1 MTYRQ
6 MRVLFGCL
14 ARYDGR
20 LTVLTARSQEPWTQ
34 WGVCLCD
41 HVRQTW
47 RCVGRL
53 EPLKVHGRLLGA
65 RERPLAELRA
75 LRALPEPL
83 GATMRWPEV
92 LRALDVLERG
102 ATGWFLAALTATR
115 VPSSDTQNGL
125 VAVNDMPHGFFR
137 FGSVTAASPGI
148 SETRLIC
155 S

>member
-6 MRVLFGCL
+6 MRALFACL

-20 LTVLTARSQEPWTQ
+20 LSVLAARSQEPWTQ

-53 EPLKVHGRLLGA
+53 EPLKVRGRLLGS

-75 LRALPEPL
+75 LPEPR
-83 GATMRWPEV
+83 GATMTWLDV

-102 ATGWFLAALTATR
+102 GSGWFLAAITATR
-115 VPSSDTQNGL
+115 PAQGTPCYQLGVR
-125 VAVNDMPHGFFR
+125 NDGGR
-137 FGSVTAASPGI
+137 IRREVDSYAAFVHIVS
-148 SETRLIC
+148 RLQEH
-155 S
+155 

>member
-6 MRVLFGCL
+6 MRALFACL

-20 LTVLTARSQEPWTQ
+20 LGVLAARSQEPWTQ

-53 EPLKVHGRLLGA
+53 EPFTEGRVRGS
-65 RERPLAELRA
+65 RERPLAA
-75 LRALPEPL
+75 LRALPEPH
-83 GATMRWPEV
+83 GATMTWLDV

-102 ATGWFLAALTATR
+102 GSGWFLAAITATR
-115 VPSSDTQNGL
+115 PAQGAPCYRL
-125 VAVNDMPHGFFR
+125 VIRNDDGHI
-137 FGSVTAASPGI
+137 SHEVDSYAAF
-148 SETRLIC
+148 ERLV
-155 S
+155 STPQEP

>member
-6 MRVLFGCL
+6 MRVLFACL

-47 RCVGRL
+47 RCVGQL
-53 EPLKVHGRLLGA
+53 QPLTAQGRVLGS

-75 LRALPEPL
+75 LPEPH
-83 GATMRWPEV
+83 GATMTWPDV

-102 ATGWFLAALTATR
+102 ESGWFLAAITATR
-115 VPSSDTQNGL
+115 PAQGMPRYRLVVRNDGGRISHEVDSD
-125 VAVNDMPHGFFR
+125 
-137 FGSVTAASPGI
+137 AAFEHIVSTLQ
-148 SETRLIC
+148 EH
-155 S
+155 

>member
-6 MRVLFGCL
+6 MRVLFACL

-20 LTVLTARSQEPWTQ
+20 LGVLAARSQEPWTQ

-47 RCVGRL
+47 RCIGWL
-53 EPLKVHGRLLGA
+53 EPFTAQGRVPGS

-75 LRALPEPL
+75 LPEPHE
-83 GATMRWPEV
+83 ATMSWLDV

-102 ATGWFLAALTATR
+102 GSGWFLAAITATR
-115 VPSSDTQNGL
+115 PAQGTPYYRL
-125 VAVNDMPHGFFR
+125 VVRNDDGRIRHEVDSYTDFERIVSTLHEP
-137 FGSVTAASPGI
+137 
-148 SETRLIC
+148 
-155 S
+155 

>member
-41 HVRQTW
+41 QVRQTW
-47 RCVGRL
+47 RCIGWL
-53 EPLKVHGRLLGA
+53 EPFTAQGRVPGS
-65 RERPLAELRA
+65 RVRPLAELRA
-75 LRALPEPL
+75 LPEPH
-83 GATMRWPEV
+83 GATMSWLDV

-102 ATGWFLAALTATR
+102 GSGWFLAAITATR
-115 VPSSDTQNGL
+115 PAQGTPCYRL
-125 VAVNDMPHGFFR
+125 VVRNDDGR
-137 FGSVTAASPGI
+137 IRREVDSYAAFEHIVSTLQ
-148 SETRLIC
+148 EH
-155 S
+155 

>member
-1 MTYRQ
+1 MTYPQ
-6 MRVLFGCL
+6 LHVLFACL

-20 LTVLTARSQEPWTQ
+20 LTVLAARSQEPWTQ
-34 WGVCLCD
+34 WGVCLYD

-75 LRALPEPL
+75 LWALPEPL

-115 VPSSDTQNGL
+115 PAQDPPCYLL
-125 VAVNDMPHGFFR
+125 VVRDDEGRIVREADSYAVFEHIVSMAPEH
-137 FGSVTAASPGI
+137 
-148 SETRLIC
+148 
-155 S
+155 

>member
-1 MTYRQ
+1 MTYQQ
-6 MRVLFGCL
+6 MRVLFACL

-20 LTVLTARSQEPWTQ
+20 VSVLAARSQEPWTQ

-41 HVRQTW
+41 HLRQTW

-65 RERPLAELRA
+65 RECPLAELRA
-75 LRALPEPL
+75 LPEPH

-102 ATGWFLAALTATR
+102 APGWFLAALTATR
-115 VPSSDTQNGL
+115 PAQGTPCYQVVVRDDAGRIVREADSY
-125 VAVNDMPHGFFR
+125 AVFEHIVSMAPEH
-137 FGSVTAASPGI
+137 
-148 SETRLIC
+148 
-155 S
+155 

>member
-6 MRVLFGCL
+6 MRVLFACL

-47 RCVGRL
+47 RCVGHL
-53 EPLKVHGRLLGA
+53 EPLTVQGRVLGS

-75 LRALPEPL
+75 LPEPH
-83 GATMRWPEV
+83 GATMTWPDV

-102 ATGWFLAALTATR
+102 ATGWFLGAITATR
-115 VPSSDTQNGL
+115 PAQGMPCYRL
-125 VAVNDMPHGFFR
+125 VVRNDGGRMQREVDRYAAFEHIV
-137 FGSVTAASPGI
+137 STARGH
-148 SETRLIC
+148 
-155 S
+155 